1 MVSSTHPEFP
11 NARRALRARIG
22 LVVLAICIGLVLQQV
37 LGAYLAHIQD
47 EARTDLL
54 AARAELARVF
64 QVIGIAIFGTTGF
77 VGGSIL
83 FACRRAARDEAFP
96 PPGLSTWGGTTRVTG
111 PRARL
116 LARIGMGLGATVVVA
131 SAAGAGLAW
140 YIAAVLRA
148 CRAGVPH

>member
-1 MVSSTHPEFP
+1 MVSSTHPELP
-11 NARRALRARIG
+11 NARRALLARIG
-22 LVVLAICIGLVLQQV
+22 FVLLAIAIGLVLQQV
-37 LGAYLAHIQD
+37 LRSYLAQIQD
-47 EARTDLL
+47 DARTDLL
-54 AARAELARVF
+54 GARAELARVF
-64 QVIGIAIFGTTGF
+64 QAIGIVVFGTTGF

-83 FACRRAARDEAFP
+83 LACRRAARDEVFP
-96 PPGLSTWGGTTRVTG
+96 PPGLSSWGGATRVTG
-111 PRARL
+111 ARARL